1 MPEPEMSSCRAPRKF
16 DGLRH
21 AAALRYP
28 SFRER
33 AQNQAGMEH
42 VDLTFSSWSGAVLT
56 DASPGTARSE
66 RRPLARVCHFCQLAV
81 RTNDRDQPQRAR
93 RQSAPPIVPSLP
105 HLSPERR
112 HSFCH
117 VMPTLSSPQPLA
129 EREAPP
135 ILRYATQHD

>member
-1 MPEPEMSSCRAPRKF
+1 MPELEMSSCRAPRKF

-21 AAALRYP
+21 AALRYP

-56 DASPGTARSE
+56 NASPGTARSE
-66 RRPLARVCHFCQLAV
+66 RRSLARSRMPFLPTC
-81 RTNDRDQPQRAR
+81 TTTDQPQRTR
-93 RQSAPPIVPSLP
+93 PSAPAPDCPFFA
-105 HLSPERR
+105 SPFISRTR

-117 VMPTLSSPQPLA
+117 VTPALSSAASA
-129 EREAPP
+129 EREAAP
-135 ILRYATQHD
+135 ILRYVRQRD